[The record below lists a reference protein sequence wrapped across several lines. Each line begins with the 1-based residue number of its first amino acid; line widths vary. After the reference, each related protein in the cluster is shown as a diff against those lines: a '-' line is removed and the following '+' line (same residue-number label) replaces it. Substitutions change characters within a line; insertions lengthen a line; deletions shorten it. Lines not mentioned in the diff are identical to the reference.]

1 MNKDALLA
9 TIIGFGIGLVI
20 TGALLLGPTLSA
32 SFPAFSLP
40 KINFPKFNQQS
51 AQPTLPAQ
59 PKELAVVITSPL
71 AEAIEPN
78 DTVLVS
84 GTTLPEALVVVSGA
98 SDEDVVKTNGDGA
111 YAGKIALT
119 EGENIITVT
128 AYKDGSTASQTV
140 TVFYTPEEF

>member
-1 MNKDALLA
+1 M
-9 TIIGFGIGLVI
+9 VI
-20 TGALLLGPTLSA
+20 
-32 SFPAFSLP
+32 
-40 KINFPKFNQQS
+40 K
-51 AQPTLPAQ
+51 
-59 PKELAVVITSPL
+59 SPL